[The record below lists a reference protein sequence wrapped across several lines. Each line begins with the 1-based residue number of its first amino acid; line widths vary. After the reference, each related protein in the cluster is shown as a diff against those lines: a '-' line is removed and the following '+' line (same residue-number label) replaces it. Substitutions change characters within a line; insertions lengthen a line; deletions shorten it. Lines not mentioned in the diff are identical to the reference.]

1 MTRIVDPRLTNEDR
15 RALAELS
22 NKDRKA
28 FAEII
33 TEYVDPVYL
42 TLDLAGQFMSTR
54 EITLGDIYVKSFKGK
69 YHVQQ
74 IVPGQITLGEQITV
88 RNKALSYNLDILS
101 AKAKYNELE
110 LAHGGPAYRPET
122 VRSDVRKALDEKLV
136 MRGWNALGNIWTVAN
151 ASALTYS
158 GSSQSNF
165 IDASGPLTSTA
176 LDAAIDHVNYW
187 SPGVRTI
194 IGTEQALAPLTT
206 FGQFRLISG
215 TNTDSYVTLDG
226 QQPGTFQNVSPYG
239 GGSKGVETYRGVS
252 NIVRLKQIFDET
264 EYPKRPLLPTDF
276 VLVIGEDI
284 GEFITYGTAQT
295 KEWTDMEPTPP
306 YWNYETWLQFGMMIW
321 NAKGLVK
328 IKVTSTTP

>member
-1 MTRIVDPRLTNEDR
+1 MKITDQRLTNEDR
-15 RALAELS
+15 RALAELA
-22 NKDRKA
+22 KTDRRA
-28 FAEII
+28 FAEVI

-42 TLDLAGQFMSTR
+42 TLDLMGQFMSTR
-54 EITLGDIYVKSFKGK
+54 EITLGDMYVKSFKGK

-136 MRGWNALGNIWTVAN
+136 MRGWNALGNIWTAGN
-151 ASALTYS
+151 AGALTYG
-158 GSSQSNF
+158 GSSVSNY

-176 LDAAIDHVNYW
+176 LDQAIDHVNYW
-187 SPGVRTI
+187 SEGVRTI
-194 IGTEQALAPLTT
+194 IGTEQALAPLST
-206 FGQFRLISG
+206 FGQYKLVSG
-215 TNTDSYVTLDG
+215 VLADNYVTLDG
-226 QQPGTFQNVSPYG
+226 RPAGTFQNTSPYG
-239 GGSKGVETYRGVS
+239 GTQAVENYRGVS

-264 EYPKRPLLPTDF
+264 QYPKRPLLPTDF
-276 VLVIGEDI
+276 VLVIGENI
-284 GEFITYGTAQT
+284 GEYITYGGAQT

-306 YWNYETWLQFGMMIW
+306 YWNYETYLQFGMMIW

-328 IKVTSTTP
+328 VKVTSTTP

>member
-1 MTRIVDPRLTNEDR
+1 MKLDPRLTNEDR
-15 RALAELS
+15 QELIALAS
-22 NKDRKA
+22 TNRKA
-28 FAEII
+28 FAEVI
-33 TEYVDPVYL
+33 TEYIDPVYL
-42 TLDLAGQFMSTR
+42 SLDLAGQFMNTR
-54 EITLGDIYVKSFKGK
+54 EIQLGDMYVKSFKGK

-88 RNKALSYNLDILS
+88 RNKAMSYNLDILS

-122 VRSDVRKALDEKLV
+122 VRSDVRKALEEKLV
-136 MRGWNALGNIWTVAN
+136 MRGWNALANIWTTAN

-158 GSSQSNF
+158 GSSVSNF
-165 IDASGPLTSTA
+165 IDAGGPLTSTA
-176 LDAAIDHVNYW
+176 LDQAIDHVNYW

-206 FGQFRLISG
+206 FGQYKLISG
-215 TNTDSYVTLDG
+215 TLGDNYVTLDG
-226 QQPGTFQNVSPYG
+226 RPEGTFNNGSPYANNYA
-239 GGSKGVETYRGVS
+239 GVESYRGVS

-276 VLVIGEDI
+276 VLVVGEDI
-284 GEFITYGTAQT
+284 GEFITYGGAKT

-306 YWNYETWLQFGMMIW
+306 YWNYETYIQFGMMIW